1 MPSCPNCRSSSGSL
15 IIRPMPSFLSE
26 LRRRNVLRVAA
37 AYALVAWIIIEAGS
51 VLLPTFGASEGV
63 FQVYAIIVLIGFFV
77 AVVLAWIFE
86 ITPEGV
92 KLDRDIERHD
102 RADTRSKSAM
112 NYLIIGL
119 LAVALGVSITFNVTG
134 IRNGD
139 PAVQEAVAEKPAIAV
154 LPFTSLSNEPDN
166 AVFADGIH
174 GDILT
179 QLANIGSC
187 KVISRPSVMEYR
199 NTTKNVRQIGE
210 ELNVGTILQGTV
222 QRVGDNVRI
231 NVQLVDAKN
240 DVNIWAESYD
250 RQLTA
255 HNIFDIQSDISSAIA
270 VAMEAELTP
279 AEQVRIATRPTA
291 DLRAYSAY
299 VSGRDNLY
307 LRRLE
312 PLRRARES
320 FEKAIAYD
328 PNYAAAYA
336 GLAESVLLLENNHQD
351 LPQDEAFEIA
361 RQNLDKALELDP
373 DLADAYA
380 VKGLLE
386 SKVWQQTRIGPGNVE
401 AEAAFRRAIELNPNH
416 ASAYMWFASLR
427 DGEERDD
434 EAIEL
439 FQRSMELDPL
449 GRVPYTN
456 LPTLYAQRGKN
467 DEAIRLWLEAM
478 QIHPEWPM
486 PRQFLAL
493 HLAGLGRLDESMA
506 WTERAVELSGD
517 QVPALFNVRMFVAF
531 GDMERA
537 AELVQT
543 LPDDHPFAKYIDG
556 VLLLLDADFRGALD
570 FFSAMAD
577 SAELSDANQFPA
589 GAAAQ
594 LAIML
599 GDFERA
605 REFVFLDEPILR
617 EDTELQIDKF
627 TIPSIIRLAYISQR
641 EGDRAYAQK
650 LLLAALPVVREQ
662 PRMGWFGQGIHE
674 VRILALL
681 GRKDDA
687 LGALRSLIDDG
698 FTEPVLT
705 DLWSLG
711 QDPFLTGLRGDQRF
725 DAMLDEVSRS
735 LGEMY
740 ERVLQA
746 EGSGDW
752 ESLRAKAKII

>member
-1 MPSCPNCRSSSGSL
+1 
-15 IIRPMPSFLSE
+15 MPSFLSE

-51 VLLPTFGASEGV
+51 VLLPTFGATEGV
-63 FQVYAIIVLIGFFV
+63 FQVYVIVVLIGFFI
-77 AVVLAWIFE
+77 AVVLAWVFE

-92 KLDRDIERHD
+92 KLDRDSD
-102 RADTRSKSAM
+102 RSEGTDRRTKSTM
-112 NYLIIGL
+112 NFLIIGL
-119 LAVALGVSITFNVTG
+119 LAVALGVSVTFNVTG

-139 PAVQEAVAEKPAIAV
+139 EAVPSPVAEKPAIAV

-166 AVFADGIH
+166 ALFADGIH

-179 QLANIGSC
+179 QLASIGSC
-187 KVISRPSVMEYR
+187 KVISRASVMEYR

-210 ELNVGTILQGTV
+210 ELAVNSVLQGSV
-222 QRVGDNVRI
+222 QRVGNNVRI
-231 NVQLVDAKN
+231 NVQLVDAEN
-240 DVNIWAESYD
+240 DVNIWADSYD

-255 HNIFDIQSDISSAIA
+255 QNIFAIQSEISAAIA
-270 VAMEAELTP
+270 SALETTLTP

-299 VSGRDNLY
+299 VTGRDNLY
-307 LRRLE
+307 LRRFETL
-312 PLRRARES
+312 LAAREN
-320 FEKAIAYD
+320 FEQAIEYD
-328 PNYAAAYA
+328 PAYAAAYA
-336 GLAESVLLLENNHQD
+336 GLAESVLLLENNHQA
-351 LPQDEAFEIA
+351 LPQAEALDIA
-361 RQNLDKALELDP
+361 RTNLEKALELDP
-373 DLADAYA
+373 GLADAYA

-386 SKVWQQTRIGPGNVE
+386 SKAWQQTRIGRGNVE

-427 DGEERDD
+427 DAEERDD

-449 GRVPYTN
+449 GRIPYTN

-467 DEAIRLWLEAM
+467 DEAIRLWREAM
-478 QIHPEWPM
+478 QIHPEWPI

-517 QVPALFNVRMFVAF
+517 QIPELFNVRMFVAF

-537 AELVQT
+537 AELVKI
-543 LPDDHPFAKYIDG
+543 LPDEHPFAKYVDG
-556 VLLLLDADFRGALD
+556 FLLLLDADFRGALD
-570 FFSAMAD
+570 FFSVMID
-577 SAELSDANQFPA
+577 SEEHSDVNQFPA

-594 LAIML
+594 VALLL
-599 GDFERA
+599 GDYERA
-605 REFVFLDEPILR
+605 REFVLIDEPILR

-627 TIPSIIRLAYISQR
+627 TVPSIIRLAYISQR

-650 LLLAALPVVREQ
+650 LLLSALPVVREQ
-662 PRMGWFGQGIHE
+662 PRLGWFGQGIQE

-681 GRKDDA
+681 GRKEDA

-698 FTEPVLT
+698 FLEPVLT
-705 DLWSLG
+705 DIWSLE
-711 QDPFLTGLRGDQRF
+711 QDPFLAILRGDQRF
-725 DAMLDEVSRS
+725 DAMLDDVNRS

-746 EGSGDW
+746 ERTGNW
-752 ESLRAKAKII
+752 ESLRAKAEII

>member
-1 MPSCPNCRSSSGSL
+1 
-15 IIRPMPSFLSE
+15 MPSFLSE

-63 FQVYAIIVLIGFFV
+63 FQVYVIVVLIGFFIS
-77 AVVLAWIFE
+77 VVLAWVFE

-92 KLDRDIERHD
+92 KLDRAVGKDARLD
-102 RADTRSKSAM
+102 PRSKSLM
-112 NYLIIGL
+112 NYVIIGL

-134 IRNGD
+134 VRNGVEPTQS
-139 PAVQEAVAEKPAIAV
+139 PAAEKPAIAV
-154 LPFTSLSNEPDN
+154 LPFTSLSSEPDN
-166 AVFADGIH
+166 ALFADGIH

-179 QLANIGSC
+179 QLASIGSC
-187 KVISRPSVMEYR
+187 KVISRTSVMEYR

-210 ELNVGTILQGTV
+210 ELAVNSVLQGSV

-231 NVQLVDAKN
+231 NVQLVDAEN
-240 DVNIWAESYD
+240 DVNIWAQSYD
-250 RQLTA
+250 RQLTVS
-255 HNIFDIQSDISSAIA
+255 NIFDIQSEISRAIA
-270 VAMEAELTP
+270 AALETTLTP
-279 AEQVRIATRPTA
+279 AEEVRIASRPTA

-312 PLRRARES
+312 TLQQARVN
-320 FEKAIAYD
+320 FEQAITYD
-328 PNYAAAYA
+328 PDYAAAYA
-336 GLAESVLLLENNHQD
+336 GLAESVLLLENNHQA
-351 LPQDEAFEIA
+351 LPQAEAFELA
-361 RQNLDKALELDP
+361 RTNLEKALELDP

-386 SKVWQQTRIGPGNVE
+386 SKVWQQTRIGRGNIE

-449 GRVPYTN
+449 GRIPYTN

-478 QIHPEWPM
+478 QIHPEWPT
-486 PRQFLAL
+486 PRQFLAQ
-493 HLAGLGRLDESMA
+493 HMAGLGRLDEAMA
-506 WTERAVELSGD
+506 WIERSVELGGD
-517 QVPALFNVRMFVAF
+517 QTPEMFNVRLFVAF
-531 GDMERA
+531 GDMDRA
-537 AELVQT
+537 AELVKT
-543 LPDDHPFAKYIDG
+543 LPENHPFAKYVGG

-570 FFSAMAD
+570 FFSAVLD
-577 SAELSDANQFPA
+577 DAEASDVEQFPA

-594 LAIML
+594 IAILL
-599 GDFERA
+599 GDYKRA
-605 REFVFLDEPILR
+605 REFVFIDEPILR
-617 EDTELQIDKF
+617 EDAELQIDKY
-627 TIPSIIRLAYISQR
+627 TIPSVVRLAYISQR
-641 EGDRAYAQK
+641 EGDKAYAQK
-650 LLLAALPVVREQ
+650 LLLAALPVVRQQ
-662 PRMGWFGQGIHE
+662 PRVGWFGQGIQE

-681 GRKDDA
+681 GRKEDA
-687 LGALRSLIDDG
+687 LSLLRELVDDG
-698 FTEPVLT
+698 FREAVLS
-705 DLWSLG
+705 DLWSLAD
-711 QDPFLTGLRGDQRF
+711 DPFLVMLRDDQRF
-725 DAMLDEVSRS
+725 EVMLDEVDRS
-735 LGEMY
+735 LAEMY

-746 EGSGDW
+746 ERTGDW

>member
-1 MPSCPNCRSSSGSL
+1 
-15 IIRPMPSFLSE
+15 MPSFFSE

-51 VLLPTFGASEGV
+51 VLLPTFGATEGV
-63 FQVYAIIVLIGFFV
+63 FQVYVIVVLVGFFV
-77 AVVLAWIFE
+77 SVVLAWIFE

-92 KLDRDIERHD
+92 KRDRDVQPSPPGV
-102 RADTRSKSAM
+102 TKKQKTAM

-119 LAVALGVSITFNVTG
+119 LVVALGVSITFNVTG
-134 IRNGD
+134 IRNG
-139 PAVQEAVAEKPAIAV
+139 EAPIEQVVAEKPAIAV

-166 AVFADGIH
+166 VLFADGIH

-179 QLANIGSC
+179 QLSSIGSC
-187 KVISRPSVMEYR
+187 KVISRASVMEYR
-199 NTTKNVRQIGE
+199 DTTKNVRQIGE
-210 ELNVGTILQGTV
+210 ELAVNSVLQGSV
-222 QRVGDNVRI
+222 QRIGDNVRI
-231 NVQLVDAKN
+231 NVQLVDAEN
-240 DVNIWAESYD
+240 DINIWAQSYD

-255 HNIFDIQSDISSAIA
+255 HNIFDIQSEISSAIA
-270 VAMEAELTP
+270 VALETTLTP
-279 AEQVRIATRPTA
+279 AEQVRIAARPTA

-312 PLRRARES
+312 PLRRARGN
-320 FEKAIAYD
+320 FEQAIAYD
-328 PNYAAAYA
+328 PDYAAAYA

-351 LPQDEAFEIA
+351 LPQAEAFEIA
-361 RQNLDKALELDP
+361 RQNLEKALELDP
-373 DLADAYA
+373 NLADAYA

-386 SKVWQQTRIGPGNVE
+386 SKIWQETRIGRGNIE

-467 DEAIRLWLEAM
+467 NEAIRLWLEAM

-486 PRQFLAL
+486 PNQFLAQ
-493 HLAGLGRLDESMA
+493 HLAGLGRLDEAMA
-506 WTERAVELSGD
+506 WIERATELSAD
-517 QVPALFNVRMFVAF
+517 QTPAMFNIRLFVAF
-531 GDMERA
+531 GDMDRA
-537 AELVQT
+537 AELVQM
-543 LPDDHPFAKYIDG
+543 LPEGHPFAKYVDG

-570 FFSAMAD
+570 FFSAIID
-577 SAELSDANQFPA
+577 VVEPGEANEFPA
-589 GAAAQ
+589 GVAAQ
-594 LAIML
+594 VAILL
-599 GDFERA
+599 GDLERA
-605 REFVFLDEPILR
+605 REFVFIDEPILR

-627 TIPSIIRLAYISQR
+627 TIPSIVRLAYISQR
-641 EGDRAYAQK
+641 EGDAAYAQK
-650 LLLAALPVVREQ
+650 LLTAALPVVREQ
-662 PRMGWFGQGIHE
+662 PRLGRFGQGIQE

-681 GRKDDA
+681 GRKEDA

-698 FTEPVLT
+698 FTEAVLT
-705 DLWSLG
+705 DLWSLE
-711 QDPFLTGLRGDQRF
+711 QDPFLASLRGDQRF
-725 DAMLDEVSRS
+725 DAMLDEVIDS
-735 LGEMY
+735 LADMH

-746 EGSGDW
+746 ERTGDW
-752 ESLRAKAKII
+752 DSLRARAEII

>member
-1 MPSCPNCRSSSGSL
+1 
-15 IIRPMPSFLSE
+15 MPSFLSE

-51 VLLPTFGASEGV
+51 VLLPTFGASEGA
-63 FQVYAIIVLIGFFV
+63 FQVYVIIVLIGFV
-77 AVVLAWIFE
+77 AAVVLAWIFE

-92 KLDRDIERHD
+92 KLERDLDRSEPG
-102 RADTRSKSAM
+102 DTRTQKSAM

-119 LAVALGVSITFNVTG
+119 LVVALGVSITFNVTG
-134 IRNGD
+134 IRNSE
-139 PAVQEAVAEKPAIAV
+139 EAAQSPDAEKPAIAV

-166 AVFADGIH
+166 ALFADGIH

-179 QLANIGSC
+179 QLASIGSC
-187 KVISRPSVMEYR
+187 KVISRASVMEYR
-199 NTTKNVRQIGE
+199 NTTKNVRQIGD
-210 ELNVGTILQGTV
+210 ELAVNSVLQGSV

-231 NVQLVDAKN
+231 NVQLVDAEN
-240 DVNIWAESYD
+240 DVNIWAQSYD

-255 HNIFDIQSDISSAIA
+255 QNIFAIQSEISAAIA
-270 VAMEAELTP
+270 SALETELTP
-279 AEQVRIATRPTA
+279 AEQVRMTARPTA

-299 VSGRDNLY
+299 VSGRDNLN

-312 PLRRARES
+312 PLRRAREN
-320 FEKAIAYD
+320 FEQAVDYD
-328 PNYAAAYA
+328 PEYAAAYA

-351 LPQDEAFEIA
+351 LPQTEAFEIA
-361 RQNLDKALELDP
+361 RTNLEKALELDP
-373 DLADAYA
+373 GLADAYA

-386 SKVWQQTRIGPGNVE
+386 STVWQQTRIGRGNVE

-427 DGEERDD
+427 DREERDD

-439 FQRSMELDPL
+439 IQRSMELDPL
-449 GRVPYTN
+449 GRIPYTN
-456 LPTLYAQRGKN
+456 LPMLYAQRGKN

-478 QIHPEWPM
+478 QIHPEWPI
-486 PRQFLAL
+486 PRQYLAR
-493 HLAGLGRLDESMA
+493 HLAGLGRLDEAMA
-506 WTERAVELSGD
+506 WIERAAELSGD
-517 QVPALFNVRMFVAF
+517 QTPELLKLRMFVAF
-531 GDMERA
+531 GDIGRV
-537 AELVQT
+537 AELVKT
-543 LPDDHPFAKYIDG
+543 LPEDHPFAKYVDG

-570 FFSAMAD
+570 FFSAIFD
-577 SAELSDANQFPA
+577 SAERSDANQFPA
-589 GAAAQ
+589 GEAAQ
-594 LAIML
+594 IAILL
-599 GDFERA
+599 GDYKRA
-605 REFVFLDEPILR
+605 REFVFIDEPILR

-641 EGDRAYAQK
+641 EGDGAYAQK

-662 PRMGWFGQGIHE
+662 PRLGWFGQGIQE

-681 GRKDDA
+681 GRNEDA

-698 FTEPVLT
+698 FREPVLT
-705 DLWSLG
+705 DLWSLE
-711 QDPFLTGLRGDQRF
+711 QDPFLASLRGDQRF
-725 DAMLDEVSRS
+725 ESMLDDVNRS

-746 EGSGDW
+746 ERMGDW
-752 ESLRAKAKII
+752 EGLRAQAEII

>member
-1 MPSCPNCRSSSGSL
+1 
-15 IIRPMPSFLSE
+15 MPSFLSE

-51 VLLPTFGASEGV
+51 VLLPTFGASEGA
-63 FQVYAIIVLIGFFV
+63 FQVYVIIVLIGFV
-77 AVVLAWIFE
+77 AAVVLAWIFE

-92 KLDRDIERHD
+92 KLERDLDRSEPG
-102 RADTRSKSAM
+102 DTRTQKSAM

-119 LAVALGVSITFNVTG
+119 LVVALGVSITFNVTG
-134 IRNGD
+134 IRNSE
-139 PAVQEAVAEKPAIAV
+139 EAAQSPDAEKPAIAV

-166 AVFADGIH
+166 ALFADGIH

-179 QLANIGSC
+179 QLASIGSC
-187 KVISRPSVMEYR
+187 KVISRASVMEYR
-199 NTTKNVRQIGE
+199 NTTKNVRQIGD
-210 ELNVGTILQGTV
+210 ELAVNSVLQGSV

-231 NVQLVDAKN
+231 NVQLVDAEN
-240 DVNIWAESYD
+240 DVNIWAQSYD

-255 HNIFDIQSDISSAIA
+255 QNIFAIQSEISAAIA
-270 VAMEAELTP
+270 SALETELTP
-279 AEQVRIATRPTA
+279 AEQVRMTARPTA

-299 VSGRDNLY
+299 VSGRDNLN

-312 PLRRARES
+312 PLRRAREN
-320 FEKAIAYD
+320 FEQAIDYD
-328 PNYAAAYA
+328 PEYAAAYA

-351 LPQDEAFEIA
+351 LPQTEAFEIA
-361 RQNLDKALELDP
+361 RTNLEKALELDP
-373 DLADAYA
+373 GLADAYA

-386 SKVWQQTRIGPGNVE
+386 STVWQQTRIGRGNVE

-427 DGEERDD
+427 DREERDD

-439 FQRSMELDPL
+439 IQRSMELDPL
-449 GRVPYTN
+449 GRIPYTN
-456 LPTLYAQRGKN
+456 LPMLYAQRGKN

-478 QIHPEWPM
+478 QIHPEWPI
-486 PRQFLAL
+486 PREYLAR
-493 HLAGLGRLDESMA
+493 HLAGLGRLDEAMA
-506 WTERAVELSGD
+506 WIERAAELSGD
-517 QVPALFNVRMFVAF
+517 QTPELLKLRMFVAF
-531 GDMERA
+531 GDIGRV
-537 AELVQT
+537 AELVKT
-543 LPDDHPFAKYIDG
+543 LPEDHPFAKYVDG

-570 FFSAMAD
+570 FFSAIFD
-577 SAELSDANQFPA
+577 SAERSDANQFPA
-589 GAAAQ
+589 GEAAQ
-594 LAIML
+594 IAILL
-599 GDFERA
+599 GDYKRA
-605 REFVFLDEPILR
+605 REFVFIDEPILR

-641 EGDRAYAQK
+641 EGDGAYAQK

-662 PRMGWFGQGIHE
+662 PRLGWFGQGIQE

-681 GRKDDA
+681 GRNEDA

-698 FTEPVLT
+698 FREPVLT
-705 DLWSLG
+705 DLWSLE
-711 QDPFLTGLRGDQRF
+711 QDPFLASLRGDQRF
-725 DAMLDEVSRS
+725 ESMLDEVNRS

-746 EGSGDW
+746 ERMGDW
-752 ESLRAKAKII
+752 EGLRAQAEII

>member
-1 MPSCPNCRSSSGSL
+1 
-15 IIRPMPSFLSE
+15 MPSFLSE

-51 VLLPTFGASEGV
+51 VLLPTFGASEGA
-63 FQVYAIIVLIGFFV
+63 FQVYVIIVLIGFV
-77 AVVLAWIFE
+77 AAVVLAWIFE

-92 KLDRDIERHD
+92 KLERDLDRSEPG
-102 RADTRSKSAM
+102 DTRTQKSAM

-119 LAVALGVSITFNVTG
+119 LVVALGVSITFNVTG
-134 IRNGD
+134 IRNSE
-139 PAVQEAVAEKPAIAV
+139 EAAQSPDAEKPAIAV

-166 AVFADGIH
+166 ALFADGIH

-179 QLANIGSC
+179 QLASIGSC
-187 KVISRPSVMEYR
+187 KVISRASVMEYR
-199 NTTKNVRQIGE
+199 NTTKNVRQIGD
-210 ELNVGTILQGTV
+210 ELAVNSVLQGSV

-231 NVQLVDAKN
+231 NVQLVDAEN
-240 DVNIWAESYD
+240 DVNIWAQSYD

-255 HNIFDIQSDISSAIA
+255 QNIFAIQSEISAAIA
-270 VAMEAELTP
+270 SALETELTP
-279 AEQVRIATRPTA
+279 AEQVRMTARPTA

-299 VSGRDNLY
+299 VSGRDNLN

-312 PLRRARES
+312 PLRRAREN
-320 FEKAIAYD
+320 FEQAIDYD
-328 PNYAAAYA
+328 PEYAAAYA

-351 LPQDEAFEIA
+351 LPQTEAFEIA
-361 RQNLDKALELDP
+361 RTNLEKALELDP
-373 DLADAYA
+373 GLADAYA

-386 SKVWQQTRIGPGNVE
+386 STVWQQTRIGRGNVE

-427 DGEERDD
+427 DREERDD

-439 FQRSMELDPL
+439 IQRSMELDPL
-449 GRVPYTN
+449 GRIPYTN
-456 LPTLYAQRGKN
+456 LPMLYAQRGKN

-478 QIHPEWPM
+478 QIHPEWPI
-486 PRQFLAL
+486 PREYLAR
-493 HLAGLGRLDESMA
+493 HLAGLGRLDEAMA
-506 WTERAVELSGD
+506 WIERAAELSGD
-517 QVPALFNVRMFVAF
+517 QTPELLKLRMFVAF
-531 GDMERA
+531 GDIGRV
-537 AELVQT
+537 AELVKT
-543 LPDDHPFAKYIDG
+543 LPEDHPFAKYVDG

-570 FFSAMAD
+570 FFSAIFD
-577 SAELSDANQFPA
+577 SAERSDANQFPA
-589 GAAAQ
+589 GEAAQ
-594 LAIML
+594 IAILL
-599 GDFERA
+599 GDYKRA
-605 REFVFLDEPILR
+605 REFVFIDEPILR

-641 EGDRAYAQK
+641 EGDGAYAQK

-662 PRMGWFGQGIHE
+662 PRLGWFGQGIQE

-681 GRKDDA
+681 GRNEDA

-698 FTEPVLT
+698 FREPVLT
-705 DLWSLG
+705 DLWSLE
-711 QDPFLTGLRGDQRF
+711 QDPFLASLRGDQRF
-725 DAMLDEVSRS
+725 ESMLDDVNRS

-746 EGSGDW
+746 ERMGDW
-752 ESLRAKAKII
+752 EGLRAQAEII

>member
-1 MPSCPNCRSSSGSL
+1 
-15 IIRPMPSFLSE
+15 MPSFFSE

-51 VLLPTFGASEGV
+51 VLLPTFGATEGV
-63 FQVYAIIVLIGFFV
+63 FQVYVIVVLIGFFIS
-77 AVVLAWIFE
+77 VVLAWVFE

-92 KLDRDIERHD
+92 KLDRDTDRTE
-102 RADTRSKSAM
+102 RADRRSKSTM
-112 NYLIIGL
+112 NFLIIGL
-119 LAVALGVSITFNVTG
+119 LVVALGVSITFNVTG
-134 IRNGD
+134 IRDGE
-139 PAVQEAVAEKPAIAV
+139 EAAESVVAEKPAIAV
-154 LPFTSLSNEPDN
+154 LPFTSLSSEPDN
-166 AVFADGIH
+166 ALFADGIH

-179 QLANIGSC
+179 QLSTIGSC
-187 KVISRPSVMEYR
+187 KVISRASVMEYR

-210 ELNVGTILQGTV
+210 ELAVNSVLQGSV

-231 NVQLVDAKN
+231 NVQLVDAEN
-240 DVNIWAESYD
+240 DVNIWAHSYD

-255 HNIFDIQSDISSAIA
+255 QNIFAIQSEISSAIA
-270 VAMEAELTP
+270 VALETTLTP

-312 PLRRARES
+312 PLRRAREN
-320 FEKAIAYD
+320 FEQAIEYD
-328 PNYAAAYA
+328 PDYAAAYA
-336 GLAESVLLLENNHQD
+336 GLAESALLLENNHQD

-386 SKVWQQTRIGPGNVE
+386 SKIWQQTRIGSGNVE

-427 DGEERDD
+427 DAEERDD

-456 LPTLYAQRGKN
+456 LPSLYAQRGKN
-467 DEAIRLWLEAM
+467 EEAIRLWLEAM

-506 WTERAVELSGD
+506 WTERAVELSSN
-517 QVPALFNVRMFVAF
+517 QTPEMFNVRLFVAF
-531 GDMERA
+531 GDMDRA
-537 AELVQT
+537 AEIVKT
-543 LPDDHPFAKYIDG
+543 LPEEHPFAKYVDG
-556 VLLLLDADFRGALD
+556 ALLLLDADFPGALD
-570 FFSAMAD
+570 FFSAMVD
-577 SAELSDANQFPA
+577 DAELSDVNQFPA
-589 GAAAQ
+589 GMVAQ
-594 LAIML
+594 VAILLDDLELA
-599 GDFERA
+599 RK
-605 REFVFLDEPILR
+605 FVFIDEPILR
-617 EDTELQIDKF
+617 EDTELQVDKF
-627 TIPSIIRLAYISQR
+627 TVPSIIRLAYISQR

-650 LLLAALPVVREQ
+650 LLRAALPVVREQ
-662 PRMGWFGQGIHE
+662 PRLGWFGQGIQE

-681 GRKDDA
+681 GRKEDA

-698 FTEPVLT
+698 FTEAVLS
-705 DLWSLG
+705 DIWSLE
-711 QDPFLTGLRGDQRF
+711 QDPFLAGLRGDQRF
-725 DAMLDEVSRS
+725 DAMLDEVSDS
-735 LGEMY
+735 LADMH
-740 ERVLQA
+740 ERVLDA
-746 EGSGDW
+746 ERTGDW
-752 ESLRAKAKII
+752 ESLRAKAEII

>member
-1 MPSCPNCRSSSGSL
+1 
-15 IIRPMPSFLSE
+15 MPSFLSE

-63 FQVYAIIVLIGFFV
+63 FQVYVIVVMIGFFV

-92 KLDRDIERHD
+92 KLDRDTERSE
-102 RADTRSKSAM
+102 RADPRVKSTM
-112 NYLIIGL
+112 NFLIIGL

-134 IRNGD
+134 IRGGTEEVRS
-139 PAVQEAVAEKPAIAV
+139 PVAEKPAIAV
-154 LPFTSLSNEPDN
+154 LPFTSLSSEPDN
-166 AVFADGIH
+166 ALFADGIH

-179 QLANIGSC
+179 QLASIGSC
-187 KVISRPSVMEYR
+187 KVISRASVMEYR

-210 ELNVGTILQGTV
+210 ELSVNSVLQGSV

-231 NVQLVDAKN
+231 NVQLVDATN
-240 DVNIWAESYD
+240 DVNIWAQSYD

-270 VAMEAELTP
+270 VALETTLTP

-299 VSGRDNLY
+299 VSGRDNLS

-320 FEKAIAYD
+320 FEQAIAYD

-386 SKVWQQTRIGPGNVE
+386 SKAWQQTRIGNGNIK

-467 DEAIRLWLEAM
+467 NEAIRLWLEAM
-478 QIHPEWPM
+478 QIHPEWPT
-486 PRQFLAL
+486 PTQFLAQ

-506 WTERAVELSGD
+506 WIERSVEMSSD
-517 QVPALFNVRMFVAF
+517 QTPEMFNVRLFVAF
-531 GDMERA
+531 GDFDRA
-537 AELVQT
+537 AELVKT
-543 LPDDHPFAKYIDG
+543 LPEGHPFAEYIDG
-556 VLLLLDADFRGALD
+556 VLLLLDADYRGALD
-570 FFSAMAD
+570 FFSAKIE
-577 SAELSDANQFPA
+577 SAEFSEANQFPA

-599 GDFERA
+599 GDFKRA
-605 REFVFLDEPILR
+605 RQFVFIDEPILR
-617 EDTELQIDKF
+617 EDAELQIDKF

-662 PRMGWFGQGIHE
+662 PRLGWFGQGIQE

-681 GRKDDA
+681 GRKEDA
-687 LGALRSLIDDG
+687 LSLLRELVDDG
-698 FTEPVLT
+698 FREAVLS
-705 DLWSLG
+705 DLWSLA
-711 QDPFLTGLRGDQRF
+711 QDPFLVMLRDDQRF
-725 DAMLDEVSRS
+725 EVMVDEVNRS
-735 LGEMY
+735 MAEMY

-746 EGSGDW
+746 ERTGDW
-752 ESLRAKAKII
+752 ESLRAKAQII

>member
-1 MPSCPNCRSSSGSL
+1 
-15 IIRPMPSFLSE
+15 MPSFFSE

-51 VLLPTFGASEGV
+51 VLLPTFGATEGV
-63 FQVYAIIVLIGFFV
+63 FQVYVIVVLIGFFV
-77 AVVLAWIFE
+77 SLVLAWIFE

-92 KLDRDIERHD
+92 KLDRDVQPPPG
-102 RADTRSKSAM
+102 AVKKQKTAM

-119 LAVALGVSITFNVTG
+119 LAVALGISITFNVTG
-134 IRNGD
+134 IRGSEEAVE
-139 PAVQEAVAEKPAIAV
+139 PAVAKKPAIAV

-166 AVFADGIH
+166 ALFADGIH

-179 QLANIGSC
+179 QLSSIGSC
-187 KVISRPSVMEYR
+187 KVISRASVMEYR
-199 NTTKNVRQIGE
+199 DTTKNVRQIGE
-210 ELNVGTILQGTV
+210 ELAVNSVLQGSV
-222 QRVGDNVRI
+222 QRIGDNVRI
-231 NVQLVDAKN
+231 NVQLVDAES
-240 DVNIWAESYD
+240 DINIWAQSYD

-255 HNIFDIQSDISSAIA
+255 HNIFDIQSEISSAIA
-270 VAMEAELTP
+270 VALETTLTP
-279 AEQVRIATRPTA
+279 AEQVRIAVRPTS

-299 VSGRDNLY
+299 VSGRDNLS

-312 PLRRARES
+312 PLRRAREN
-320 FEKAIAYD
+320 FEQAIAYD

-351 LPQDEAFEIA
+351 LPQAEAFEIA

-380 VKGLLE
+380 VEGLLE
-386 SKVWQQTRIGPGNVE
+386 SRIWQQTRIGRGNIE

-467 DEAIRLWLEAM
+467 EEAIRLWLEAI

-486 PRQFLAL
+486 PNQFLAQ
-493 HLAGLGRLDESMA
+493 HLAGLGRLDEAMA
-506 WTERAVELSGD
+506 WVERATDLSAD
-517 QVPALFNVRMFVAF
+517 QTPAMFNIRLFVAF
-531 GDMERA
+531 GDMDRA

-543 LPDDHPFAKYIDG
+543 LPEDHPFAKYVDG
-556 VLLLLDADFRGALD
+556 VLLLLDADLRGALE
-570 FFSAMAD
+570 FFSAMVD
-577 SAELSDANQFPA
+577 GAEPSEGNEFPA

-594 LAIML
+594 VAIL
-599 GDFERA
+599 VGDLKRA
-605 REFVFLDEPILR
+605 REFIFIDEPILR

-627 TIPSIIRLAYISQR
+627 TVPSIVQLAYISQR
-641 EGDRAYAQK
+641 EGDIAYAQK
-650 LLLAALPVVREQ
+650 LLTAALPVVREQ
-662 PRMGWFGQGIHE
+662 PRVGWFGQGIHE

-681 GRKDDA
+681 GREEDA
-687 LGALRSLIDDG
+687 LTALRDLIDAG
-698 FTEPVLT
+698 FREPVLT
-705 DLWSLG
+705 DLWSLEF
-711 QDPFLTGLRGDQRF
+711 DPFLQVLRGDQRF
-725 DAMLDEVSRS
+725 ADMVDEVNRS
-735 LGEMY
+735 LAEMY
-740 ERVLQA
+740 ERVLEA
-746 EGSGDW
+746 ERSGSW
-752 ESLRAKAKII
+752 QELRAKAEII

>member
-1 MPSCPNCRSSSGSL
+1 
-15 IIRPMPSFLSE
+15 MPSFLSE

-63 FQVYAIIVLIGFFV
+63 FQVYVIVVMIGFFV
-77 AVVLAWIFE
+77 AVVLAWVYE

-92 KLDRDIERHD
+92 KLDRDTDERH
-102 RADTRSKSAM
+102 RADPASKSRM
-112 NYLIIGL
+112 NYVIIGL
-119 LAVALGVSITFNVTG
+119 LALALGVSITFNVTG
-134 IRNGD
+134 IRNGEE
-139 PAVQEAVAEKPAIAV
+139 PLPSPVEEKPAIAV
-154 LPFTSLSNEPDN
+154 LPFISLSSEPDN
-166 AVFADGIH
+166 VVFADGIH

-179 QLANIGSC
+179 QLSSIGSC
-187 KVISRPSVMEYR
+187 KVISRASVMEYR

-210 ELNVGTILQGTV
+210 ELSVNSVLQGSV

-231 NVQLVDAKN
+231 NVQLVDATN
-240 DVNIWAESYD
+240 DVNIWAQSYD

-255 HNIFDIQSDISSAIA
+255 HNIFDIQSEISSAIA
-270 VAMEAELTP
+270 VALETTLTP

-299 VSGRDNLY
+299 VSGRDNLS

-320 FEKAIAYD
+320 FEQAIAYD

-386 SKVWQQTRIGPGNVE
+386 SKAWQQTRIGNGNIK

-467 DEAIRLWLEAM
+467 NEAIRLWLEAM
-478 QIHPEWPM
+478 QIHPEWPT
-486 PRQFLAL
+486 PSQFLAQ
-493 HLAGLGRLDESMA
+493 HLAGLGRLDEAMA
-506 WTERAVELSGD
+506 WIERSVEMSAD
-517 QVPALFNVRMFVAF
+517 QTPQMFNVRLFVAF
-531 GDMERA
+531 GDFDRA
-537 AELVQT
+537 AELVKT
-543 LPDDHPFAKYIDG
+543 LPEAHPFAQYVDG

-570 FFSAMAD
+570 FFSAKIE
-577 SAELSDANQFPA
+577 SAGSSEANQFPA

-594 LAIML
+594 LAILL
-599 GDFERA
+599 GDFSRA
-605 REFVFLDEPILR
+605 REFVFIDEPILR
-617 EDTELQIDKF
+617 EDAELQIDKF

-662 PRMGWFGQGIHE
+662 PRVGSFGQGIQE

-681 GRKDDA
+681 GRKEDA

-698 FTEPVLT
+698 FTEAVLT
-705 DLWSLG
+705 DLWSLE
-711 QDPFLTGLRGDQRF
+711 QDPFLASLRGDQRF
-725 DAMLDEVSRS
+725 DAMIDEVTDS
-735 LGEMY
+735 LAAMH
-740 ERVLQA
+740 ERVLHA
-746 EGSGDW
+746 ERTGDW
-752 ESLRAKAKII
+752 ESLRAKAEII

>member
-1 MPSCPNCRSSSGSL
+1 
-15 IIRPMPSFLSE
+15 MPSFFSE

-51 VLLPTFGASEGV
+51 VLLPTFGATEGV
-63 FQVYAIIVLIGFFV
+63 FQAYVIVVLIGFFISI
-77 AVVLAWIFE
+77 VLAWIFE

-92 KLDRDIERHD
+92 KLDRD
-102 RADTRSKSAM
+102 AQPPPPGATKKQKTAM
-112 NYLIIGL
+112 NYMIIGL
-119 LAVALGVSITFNVTG
+119 LAVALSVSITFNVTG
-134 IRNGD
+134 IRGSD
-139 PAVQEAVAEKPAIAV
+139 EAVEPAVANKPAIAV

-166 AVFADGIH
+166 ALFADGIH

-179 QLANIGSC
+179 QLSSIGSC
-187 KVISRPSVMEYR
+187 KVISRASVMEYR
-199 NTTKNVRQIGE
+199 DTTKNVRQIGE
-210 ELNVGTILQGTV
+210 ELAVNSVLQGSV
-222 QRVGDNVRI
+222 QRIGDNVRI
-231 NVQLVDAKN
+231 NVQLVDAQN
-240 DVNIWAESYD
+240 DINIWAQSYD

-255 HNIFDIQSDISSAIA
+255 HNIVDIQSEISSAIA
-270 VAMEAELTP
+270 HALETTLTP
-279 AEQVRIATRPTA
+279 AEQVRIAARPTA

-299 VSGRDNLY
+299 VSGRDNLS

-312 PLRRARES
+312 PLRRAREN
-320 FEKAIAYD
+320 FEQAIAYD

-351 LPQDEAFEIA
+351 LPQAEAYEIA
-361 RQNLDKALELDP
+361 RQNLVKALELDP
-373 DLADAYA
+373 NLADAYA

-386 SKVWQQTRIGPGNVE
+386 SKIWQQTRIGRGNIE

-467 DEAIRLWLEAM
+467 DEAIRLWIEAM

-486 PRQFLAL
+486 PSQFLAQ
-493 HLAGLGRLDESMA
+493 HLAGLGRLDEAMA
-506 WTERAVELSGD
+506 WIERAIELSAD
-517 QVPALFNVRMFVAF
+517 QTPEMFNVRLFVAF
-531 GDMERA
+531 GDMDRA

-543 LPDDHPFAKYIDG
+543 LPEDHPFAKYVDG

-570 FFSAMAD
+570 FFTATVDGEA
-577 SAELSDANQFPA
+577 LSEGNEFPA
-589 GAAAQ
+589 GMAAQ
-594 LAIML
+594 VAILL

-605 REFVFLDEPILR
+605 REFIFVDEPILL

-627 TIPSIIRLAYISQR
+627 TIPSIVRLAYISQR

-662 PRMGWFGQGIHE
+662 PRMGWFGQGIQE
-674 VRILALL
+674 VRILAML
-681 GRKDDA
+681 GRKEDA

-698 FTEPVLT
+698 FTEAVLS
-705 DLWSLG
+705 DLWSLA
-711 QDPFLTGLRGDQRF
+711 QDPYLAGLRGDQRF
-725 DAMLDEVSRS
+725 DAMLDEVTDS
-735 LGEMY
+735 LADMH

-746 EGSGDW
+746 ESTGDW
-752 ESLRAKAKII
+752 ESLRAKAGII

>member
-1 MPSCPNCRSSSGSL
+1 
-15 IIRPMPSFLSE
+15 MPSFLAE

-51 VLLPTFGASEGV
+51 VLLPTFGATEGV
-63 FQVYAIIVLIGFFV
+63 FQVYVIIVLTGFFI
-77 AVVLAWIFE
+77 AMVLAWIFE

-92 KLDRDIERHD
+92 KLDRDTDRGERVD
-102 RADTRSKSAM
+102 RRSKSTM
-112 NYLIIGL
+112 NALIIGL
-119 LAVALGVSITFNVTG
+119 LVVALGVSITFNVTG
-134 IRNGD
+134 IRNGEE
-139 PAVQEAVAEKPAIAV
+139 AVHSPVAEKPAIAV
-154 LPFTSLSNEPDN
+154 LPFTSLSSEPDN
-166 AVFADGIH
+166 ALFADGIH

-179 QLANIGSC
+179 QLASIGSC
-187 KVISRPSVMEYR
+187 KVISRASVMEYR

-210 ELNVGTILQGTV
+210 ELSVNSVLQGSV

-231 NVQLVDAKN
+231 NVQLVDAES
-240 DVNIWAESYD
+240 DINIWAQSYD

-270 VAMEAELTP
+270 VALETTLTP
-279 AEQVRIATRPTA
+279 AEQVRIAARPTA

-299 VSGRDNLY
+299 VSGRDNLS

-312 PLRRARES
+312 PLRRAREN
-320 FEKAIAYD
+320 FEQAVAYD
-328 PNYAAAYA
+328 ANYAAAYA
-336 GLAESVLLLENNHQD
+336 GLAESVLLLENNHQA
-351 LPQDEAFEIA
+351 LPQDEAYAIA
-361 RQNLDKALELDP
+361 RQNLDRALELDP

-386 SKVWQQTRIGPGNVE
+386 SKVWQQTRIGDGNIK

-486 PRQFLAL
+486 PSLFLAQ
-493 HLAGLGRLDESMA
+493 HLAGLGRLDEAVA
-506 WTERAVELSGD
+506 WIEQAIELSAD
-517 QVPALFNVRMFVAF
+517 QTPELFNVRLFVAF

-543 LPDDHPFAKYIDG
+543 LPEEHPFAKYVDG
-556 VLLLLDADFRGALD
+556 VLLLLNADLQGALD
-570 FFSAMAD
+570 FFSAKID
-577 SAELSDANQFPA
+577 GAELGEANEFPA

-594 LAIML
+594 VAILL
-599 GDFERA
+599 GDLERA
-605 REFVFLDEPILR
+605 REFTFMDEPILR
-617 EDTELQIDKF
+617 QDAELQIDKF

-662 PRMGWFGQGIHE
+662 PRMGWFGQGIQE

-681 GRKDDA
+681 GRKEDA

-698 FTEPVLT
+698 FTEAVLSN
-705 DLWSLG
+705 LWSLE
-711 QDPFLTGLRGDQRF
+711 QDPFLAALRGDQRF
-725 DAMLDEVSRS
+725 NAMLDEVSDS
-735 LGEMY
+735 LADMY
-740 ERVLQA
+740 ERVLDA
-746 EGSGDW
+746 ERTDDW
-752 ESLRAKAKII
+752 ESLRASARII